1 MGSNLSPSHLLCKR
15 PQRQPDTYRDRIFK
29 LSPMHAS
36 VIQRIQGKFCCI
48 SEKNPSMVRIHTWI
62 LPANVQMTKKYIFT
76 DENCYSLITVTKGD
90 TVYQVGM
97 TEKITKSELQY
108 DFLSGSCHII
118 TIFLCI
124 ATRSASFLSHNYCRV
139 SKFFLHLHV
148 DLNRTF
154 PIRICSMCRGWS
166 LDIFQGPLLSTNQFH
181 FLKTIITHL
190 FPQ

>member
-1 MGSNLSPSHLLCKR
+1 MPQWFGDSLNSKNSGKVLLYFGK
-15 PQRQPDTYRDRIFK
+15 K
-29 LSPMHAS
+29 L
-36 VIQRIQGKFCCI
+36 
-48 SEKNPSMVRIHTWI
+48 SMVRKHTWI

-166 LDIFQGPLLSTNQFH
+166 LDIFQGPLLSTNQFQ

-190 FPQ
+190 VPQ